1 MKIGPREQFILMI
14 VGVAV
19 VVIAVGAL
27 FAWPQYQKL
36 GTLAAQIKTAEDQVQ
51 SAKTLL
57 AQREA
62 VKNRAA
68 ETDAQWLRLSN
79 LVPDSPDLPSVII
92 ELQDAAFATDMQLT
106 AVTPA
111 QPAAPSQTA
120 AAPGQPATSSTKALT
135 VPIQITLLG
144 TWSDTVDFLER
155 VLKLNRG
162 VRIVQFQTQ
171 VSDTAAANPSLP
183 AYSEA
188 TQVQLEV
195 YVMPATPAAAPAAPA
210 VTPAGQ

>member
-1 MKIGPREQFILMI
+1 MKIGPREQFILLI

-27 FAWPQYQKL
+27 FAWPQFRKL
-36 GTLAAQIKTAEDQVQ
+36 STLDAQIKTAQDQVAG
-51 SAKTLL
+51 AKTLL

-68 ETDAQWLRLSN
+68 QTDAQWLRLSN

-106 AVTPA
+106 AVTPGP
-111 QPAAPSQTA
+111 PAVPTQVT
-120 AAPGQPATSSTKALT
+120 APGQPVATTAKALT
-135 VPIQITLLG
+135 VPVQVTLLG
-144 TWSDTVDFLER
+144 TWSDTVDFLQR

-162 VRIVQFQTQ
+162 VRIVQFQSQ
-171 VSDTAAANPSLP
+171 VSDTAAANPKLP
-183 AYSEA
+183 VYSEA
-188 TQVQLEV
+188 TQVHT
-195 YVMPATPAAAPAAPA
+195 MARSPRAWASFTHSAPPPRPA
-210 VTPAGQ
+210 